1 MLAVLPAEME
11 TKMETKIT
19 ILNSLESRSKVCAR
33 YLNMRYLSQ
42 YLDLKLQIDS
52 ARIGISADDCIIYL
66 KYIYSA
72 IEVT

>member
-1 MLAVLPAEME
+1 MSRESHLGPTCGAVTAQKEKAGVGLL
-11 TKMETKIT
+11 KW
-19 ILNSLESRSKVCAR
+19 CAR

-52 ARIGISADDCIIYL
+52 ACITILADDCIIYL
-66 KYIYSA
+66 KYIHSA